1 VVSKKSVAAEENAM
15 NSIFSSLNLPESPHY
30 QPNKLIELVRNLG
43 NSSSLTSLEKL
54 KDFPIVRSR
63 NIGEIL
69 TDIQHGKANQLSRLE
84 WVYCIQTKALWDK
97 EHPEQRMATSE
108 AIWEIAAQN
117 SWLSRLLF
125 WRLALYHSGQGEQ
138 VLAPTLAECFPIF
151 VSRTKNPKFLA
162 IRIIEALTQGEPGYD
177 VATIAC
183 KHLLTPK
190 ELLNNAKL
198 PQAIPLVGK
207 VLDCVAHQFAK
218 IKLPNEQQV
227 EWLLCCLNEMS
238 LKQQVSAVN
247 DLLTQ
252 VPTKVGGSFPKLVD
266 WLRRYYDPRNTG
278 ERWHQLSEQ
287 AKRALREWIG
297 ALNYGDFANLVDRL
311 LNVLSLDD
319 WEERQLRSRRK
330 FWANYSNRFER
341 IRILLP
347 QASGNALDRKV
358 FTADIEILA
367 TDGSTPTEVCI
378 FDFGEWFVVE
388 FFRGAGSETRLFPRN
403 TQIEQVIFGFPKL
416 SVKQIRRLGGEVHDH
431 KYLWQVYCEEWLRNK
446 GIYPNPG
453 TPPSRN
459 PTDAQ
464 LQERIRGLVRW
475 EIDIKNL
482 EREAR
487 EYRDS

>member
-1 VVSKKSVAAEENAM
+1 M
-15 NSIFSSLNLPESPHY
+15 
-30 QPNKLIELVRNLG
+30 R
-43 NSSSLTSLEKL
+43 
-54 KDFPIVRSR
+54 
-63 NIGEIL
+63 
-69 TDIQHGKANQLSRLE
+69 
-84 WVYCIQTKALWDK
+84 C
-97 EHPEQRMATSE
+97 
-108 AIWEIAAQN
+108 
-117 SWLSRLLF
+117 
-125 WRLALYHSGQGEQ
+125 
-138 VLAPTLAECFPIF
+138 
-151 VSRTKNPKFLA
+151 
-162 IRIIEALTQGEPGYD
+162 
-177 VATIAC
+177 
-183 KHLLTPK
+183 
-190 ELLNNAKL
+190 
-198 PQAIPLVGK
+198 
-207 VLDCVAHQFAK
+207 LD
-218 IKLPNEQQV
+218 
-227 EWLLCCLNEMS
+227 EMS

-252 VPTKVGGSFPKLVD
+252 VSTKVGGSFPKLVD
-266 WLRRYYDPRNTG
+266 WLRRYYDPRITG
-278 ERWHQLSEQ
+278 ERWHQLSER

-297 ALNYGDFANLVDRL
+297 AVNYGDFANLVDRL

-347 QASGNALDRKV
+347 QTSVNALKHGV

-403 TQIEQVIFGFPKL
+403 TQIEQVLFGFPKL
-416 SVKQIRRLGGEVHDH
+416 SAKLIRRLGGEVHDH

-453 TPPSRN
+453 TSPSRN

-464 LQERIRGLVRW
+464 LQDRVKGLVRW

-482 EREAR
+482 EREAKDF
-487 EYRDS
+487 RDD